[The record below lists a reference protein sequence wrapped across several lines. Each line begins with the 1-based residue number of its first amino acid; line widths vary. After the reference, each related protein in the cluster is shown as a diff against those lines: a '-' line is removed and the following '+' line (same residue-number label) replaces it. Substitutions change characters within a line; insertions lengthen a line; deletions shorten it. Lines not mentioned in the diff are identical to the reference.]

1 MKNALVFDID
11 NTLTP
16 PRRPI
21 EKEMADILKGLEIP
35 FFLVAGSDL
44 PLIKDQFIHPMHE
57 FGFRGEFDGFLCNG
71 ATRYRCKFS
80 DTISIETIRDFD
92 FREYLGEDDFK
103 FMLSV
108 IEDTLNMKE
117 FKLPP
122 PMVVLGKQ
130 ITFRHSMVNVAPIG
144 RPEGKLS
151 EEAYRNRDELVKHDK
166 ETGIRRKMLAHLN
179 EKLARLR
186 EEKKLFISLGGETSF
201 DIVIEGNDKSYAIDT
216 LLNEGFEELL
226 FLGDALFEGGNDE
239 AILHYINKWPKD
251 KHCPVQAIPVSN
263 WRETIE
269 HLNKLGFIPQA

>member
-44 PLIKDQFIHPMHE
+44 PLIKDQFINPMHE

-80 DTISIETIRDFD
+80 DEVSIETIRDFD

-103 FMLSV
+103 LMLSV
-108 IEDTLNMKE
+108 IEETLKMKE
-117 FKLPP
+117 FELPP
-122 PMVVLGKQ
+122 PMTVIGRQV
-130 ITFRHSMVNVAPIG
+130 TFRHSMVNVAPIG
-144 RPEGKLS
+144 RPENKLS
-151 EEAYRNRDELVKHDK
+151 EEAYKNRDAFAEFDK
-166 ETGIRRKMLAHLN
+166 KTGFRRNVLAHMN
-179 EKLARLR
+179 ERLTRLR

-216 LLNEGFEELL
+216 LLKEGFEDLL
-226 FLGDALFEGGNDE
+226 FFGDALFEGGNDE
-239 AILHYINKWPKD
+239 AILHYINKWPNETP
-251 KHCPVQAIPVSN
+251 CPVQAIPVSGWKDTVEN
-263 WRETIE
+263 LKTR
-269 HLNKLGFIPQA
+269 GFI

>member
-21 EKEMADILKGLEIP
+21 EQEMADILKGLEIP

-44 PLIKDQFIHPMHE
+44 PLIKDQFINPMHE
-57 FGFRGEFDGFLCNG
+57 FGYRGEFDGFLCNG
-71 ATRYRCKFS
+71 ATRYRCKFT
-80 DTISIETIRDFD
+80 DMIAIETVRDFD
-92 FREYLGEDDFK
+92 FRKYLGEDDFK

-117 FKLPP
+117 FKLPH

-151 EEAYRNRDELVKHDK
+151 EEAYKNRDELVKYDK
-166 ETGIRRKMLAHLN
+166 ETGVRRKILAHLN
-179 EKLARLR
+179 DKLTRLR
-186 EEKKLFISLGGETSF
+186 EEKKLYISLGGETSF

-216 LLNEGFEELL
+216 LLNEGFEELV
-226 FLGDALFEGGNDE
+226 FFGDALFEGGNDE

-251 KHCPVQAIPVSN
+251 NDCPVQAIKVAG
-263 WRETIE
+263 WKETVE
-269 HLNKLGFIPQA
+269 HLTKMGFM